1 MIGASPIDIN
11 KISQNYRIQDQTD
24 DCPEYHVCESWKE
37 IKELIERTEGTDDD
51 KEIHLQIQYY
61 GVLNQLVYEI
71 VFLERYTPK
80 VNTDGQMVTCILL
93 NMKQNKRKFKIIITD
108 IDRGTTIDSHCS
120 NDMFDDVRNNAEAY
134 GKAYSKYY
142 KWLVNRKFISTYDPE
157 TYNMEKD
164 TMLTPLC
171 CSFKWTDESLIAL
184 DMNKAYTSNLRNM
197 FKFASFNAFD
207 KYQDYDDHSIE
218 DNTMYYVRAL
228 KDDNES
234 SILFASRFSRAY
246 GFKLNRIDRNMF
258 EIISFKR
265 PSNLTDTNSKERISE
280 LYADKT
286 LSQDAKKQII
296 NVLIGLLEKK
306 SNNKSSCKLFL
317 DKSEAQYYVQESG
330 GKTGELSFYEDL
342 DDEAEDGQHRLFA
355 TGNTEEKVIYTASH
369 QKDRELVDGF
379 LPVKEMI
386 YDIQRLELYKLY
398 SKCKQ
403 NGIEVYGIKTD
414 CVLVKRSDQLE
425 LLRVFGRRINSKI
438 GGLKIE
444 HDKKLF
450 GDHLSMI
457 ENEKQSFPQTK
468 VTALEVKNE
477 YDKEELGN
485 LNQTHNRILY
495 LAKDAGCGK
504 STASCCGF
512 QKDDIIFIS
521 PFNAQCIELKKDG
534 YDAITINKF
543 FAKGIGDIN
552 LGKSYDWSSK
562 KLIIFDEILLNNIH
576 ILNMI
581 RSFVEK
587 HSEEI
592 TIIANGDDNQ

>member
-1 MIGASPIDIN
+1 
-11 KISQNYRIQDQTD
+11 
-24 DCPEYHVCESWKE
+24 
-37 IKELIERTEGTDDD
+37 
-51 KEIHLQIQYY
+51 
-61 GVLNQLVYEI
+61 
-71 VFLERYTPK
+71 
-80 VNTDGQMVTCILL
+80 
-93 NMKQNKRKFKIIITD
+93 
-108 IDRGTTIDSHCS
+108 
-120 NDMFDDVRNNAEAY
+120 
-134 GKAYSKYY
+134 
-142 KWLVNRKFISTYDPE
+142 
-157 TYNMEKD
+157 
-164 TMLTPLC
+164 
-171 CSFKWTDESLIAL
+171 
-184 DMNKAYTSNLRNM
+184 
-197 FKFASFNAFD
+197 
-207 KYQDYDDHSIE
+207 
-218 DNTMYYVRAL
+218 
-228 KDDNES
+228 
-234 SILFASRFSRAY
+234 
-246 GFKLNRIDRNMF
+246 MF

-355 TGNTEEKVIYTASH
+355 TGNTEEKVIYTATH

-425 LLRVFGRRINSKI
+425 LIRVFGRRINSKI

-450 GDHLSMI
+450 GDRLIMI

-468 VTALEVKNE
+468 VTTLEVKNE

-504 STASCCGF
+504 STASCCGV
-512 QKDDIIFIS
+512 QKDDIIFVS

-543 FAKGIGDIN
+543 FGRGIGDIN

-581 RSFVEK
+581 RNFVEK

-592 TIIANGDDNQ
+592 TIIANGDANQLKPINFGVNNVTDETKYRMECVQNIFPNNVILNKIKRLKKRSDRIKIKQIKKDIFNGIAIEDICKQHGINTIRD